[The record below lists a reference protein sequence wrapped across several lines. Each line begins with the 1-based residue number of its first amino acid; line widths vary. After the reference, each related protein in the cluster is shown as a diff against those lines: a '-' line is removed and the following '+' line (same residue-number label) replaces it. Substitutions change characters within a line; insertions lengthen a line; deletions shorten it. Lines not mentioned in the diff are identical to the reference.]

1 MAVYYN
7 ENNKFNAQ
15 WLHEL
20 IREGAIAPGDVD
32 ESSIEDVAPG
42 TRSVT
47 FLQALERGRTLC
59 VERRTTGKCGQE
71 VVLANLTARQAKEAA
86 DERNLWPSFYHLI
99 SQCRP
104 ITVFGEQVGNKNSL
118 PRHCSL

>member
-1 MAVYYN
+1 M
-7 ENNKFNAQ
+7 Q
-15 WLHEL
+15 L
-20 IREGAIAPGDVD
+20 RERITSGAIAPGDVD

-59 VERRTTGKCGQE
+59 VEPAGRTTGKCGQE

-104 ITVFGEQVGNKNSL
+104 LTVFGEQVGNKNSL